1 MVVDA
6 LSGTVKVRVKGS
18 SRFVALEDVRDI
30 PMGSEID
37 ARKGV
42 VELVSV
48 ASDGGAEQTARF
60 SEGVFKVSQSGAVT
74 VLTLTEKLSCGTAGK
89 ASIAA
94 KKAKK
99 RRLWGD
105 GKRKFRTKGKHSA
118 ATVVGTKWL
127 VEDTLRQHAHARR
140 ARHGQGARLRRSSK
154 TVTVKAGG
162 RYTARRKR

>member
-1 MVVDA
+1 MVDE

-18 SRFVALEDVRDI
+18 SRFVALDDVRDI

-48 ASDGGAEQTARF
+48 ASDGGAPQTAKLLRGCLPGHPVGRRHRAHPDR
-60 SEGVFKVSQSGAVT
+60 EAVAARRPGKAIAPRQEEEAAAVGRRQRQVPDQGQAQRGDRGRHEVARRGPLHVTLTRVVRGKVSVRDF
-74 VLTLTEKLSCGTAGK
+74 VK
-89 ASIAA
+89 
-94 KKAKK
+94 
-99 RRLWGD
+99 
-105 GKRKFRTKGKHSA
+105 
-118 ATVVGTKWL
+118 
-127 VEDTLRQHAHARR
+127 
-140 ARHGQGARLRRSSK
+140 SK